1 MSDMNERLEA
11 LEKAAY
17 TKGGVIGA
25 GTNWTQTAANSPT
38 NSLRNQFGA
47 GSAEVMLTD
56 AERQFLVD
64 RVIDESTLL
73 KIVRK
78 LTMNRSR
85 VEIPRMS
92 LGSRV
97 MRASHPGTHGE
108 SYPYYAAG
116 GTNPAA
122 PVGGAYAPDLP
133 TAPGTL
139 GGSPLGLETGAT
151 ERLVV
156 PEFSTI
162 VLQSS
167 KLVLPW
173 AITEEFLED
182 NPEQGAAEQ
191 RIATIMGIQAANDL
205 EDLSLNG
212 DEASVD
218 ALLRANDGYLKQ
230 ALGGNLAPALGAFT
244 TNSFETVLRK
254 MPTKYRR
261 NLRQLRFLVHPDTWM
276 DYVQSIAAR
285 QGNMADQYLS
295 GLVGDPTYGGI
306 PIMASPFMPDP
317 AVVSATDVNILLT
330 HPDNLIFGVERD
342 MKMRKTMDGQN
353 AIYNDE
359 RYYALHLRCDFKI
372 QNIEATVA
380 GQGLNLRTP

>member
-1 MSDMNERLEA
+1 MEENLSNRLEA
-11 LEKAAY
+11 LEKAY
-17 TKGGVIGA
+17 TNAGVINA
-25 GTNWTQTAANSPT
+25 GTNWADATPPAD
-38 NSLRNQFGA
+38 SLRGQFGA

-73 KIVRK
+73 KSVRK

-97 MRASHPGTHGE
+97 MRASHPGSHNE

-116 GTNPAA
+116 QPAF
-122 PVGGAYAPDLP
+122 APDLP

-139 GGSPLGLETGAT
+139 NGDPVGLETGAT

-205 EDLSLNG
+205 EDLGLNG
-212 DEASVD
+212 DETSTD
-218 ALLRANDGYLKQ
+218 ALLRANDGYLIQ
-230 ALGGNLAPALGAFT
+230 AVGAGGNIVPALGAFT
-244 TNSFETVLRK
+244 TNSFETVLRA

-261 NLRQLRFLVHPDTWM
+261 NLRQLRFIVHPDTWM

-317 AVVSATDVNILLT
+317 SVVSATDVNILLT
-330 HPDNLIFGVERD
+330 HPDNLIFGVERE

-372 QNIEATVA
+372 QNVEATVA
-380 GQGLNLRTP
+380 GRALNLRTP